1 MARQRKTLEGG
12 TSDSRQRLVETAARL
27 FRVQG
32 YHATGLNQ
40 IVAESKAPKGSLY
53 HYFPDGK
60 EQLGAEALGAAGL
73 QLQAK
78 LQALVQLNPF
88 QALDKLLEMSTQE
101 LEASDY
107 RDGCPVATVALET
120 TSTSE
125 ILRSTC
131 SAIFSR
137 ALEQLQAWLVARGV
151 ARNEAESI
159 AVTVFAAFEGAL
171 MLCRVQRSSRPLQ
184 TVVAQMKVFLKLSL
198 PK

>member
-1 MARQRKTLEGG
+1 MARQRKVIEGSS
-12 TSDSRQRLVETAARL
+12 SDSRERLVETAARL
-27 FRVQG
+27 FRHQG

-40 IVAESKAPKGSLY
+40 IVEESKAPKGSLY

-78 LQALVQLNPF
+78 LQALVQMNPF
-88 QALDKLLEMSTQE
+88 QALDKLLEMSVKE

-107 RDGCPVATVALET
+107 RDGCPIATVALET
-120 TSTSE
+120 TASSA
-125 ILRSTC
+125 ILRDKC
-131 SAIFSR
+131 SAIFDR
-137 ALEQLQAWLVARGV
+137 ALHVLQGWLRDKGV
-151 ARNEAESI
+151 ARNEAESL

-171 MLCRVQRSSRPLQ
+171 ILCKVQRSSEPLEI
-184 TVVAQMKVFLKLSL
+184 VVRQMKTSLKLSL